1 MAINMPIQGTAAE
14 MIKIA
19 MIKIDNDLKEN
30 NLKSKLILQI
40 HDELLLVLHNDEIDY
55 VKDMVIKHM
64 KNAIE
69 LDVPVEVD
77 CDLGPSWYEAL
88 MSYTGPKVHIDLAQL
103 AKNYQLVRNEV
114 GNIPVMATVKANGY
128 GHGAVEVSKVL
139 EKEGVNYFAVFT
151 LEEGIE
157 LRDADITT
165 DILVYSKL
173 DPNRLS
179 EAEAHNLTLNV
190 SSFDDLQA
198 LKSHQGDSIKVHLK
212 IDSQA

>member
-1 MAINMPIQGTAAE
+1 
-14 MIKIA
+14 
-19 MIKIDNDLKEN
+19 
-30 NLKSKLILQI
+30 
-40 HDELLLVLHNDEIDY
+40 
-55 VKDMVIKHM
+55 
-64 KNAIE
+64 
-69 LDVPVEVD
+69 
-77 CDLGPSWYEAL
+77 

-139 EKEGVNYFAVFT
+139 EKEGVSYFAVFT

-157 LRDADITT
+157 LRDAGITT

-212 IDSQA
+212 IDTGMTRLGVPLEQSEAFLQEANQIDGIEIEGLYSHFATADEGDLHFKPSRISI